1 VIRFLADHCFD
12 EDILRGVLRKNAAV
26 QILPAR
32 NVGLAEAEDPD
43 VLRWAAGE
51 EMVILTHDR
60 NTMIKFAIE
69 RIRRAE
75 PMAGLVVIDQ
85 AAPLATIIQDVL
97 ILAECTEQS
106 EWWSRIEF
114 VPL

>member
-1 VIRFLADHCFD
+1 MIRFLADHCFD
-12 EDILRGVLRKNAAV
+12 EDILRGVLRKDAAI

-32 NVGLAEAEDPD
+32 NVGLAEVEDAD

-51 EMVILTHDR
+51 KMVILTHDR
-60 NTMIKFAIE
+60 NTMIGFAIE

-75 PMAGLVVIDQ
+75 PMAGLVVVDQ
-85 AAPLATIIQDVL
+85 AAPIAAIIQDLL

-106 EWWSRIEF
+106 EWRNRIEF